1 MNIVNG
7 RPKYGLSLSIV
18 VGLVCMLT
26 TTTWAD
32 FQAGLDAYKRGD
44 YEAALKEFRLAAEQ
58 GDAQAQFKL
67 GVMYDEGQGV
77 AQDFREAVPWFR
89 QAAEQG
95 HALAQNNLGVVYGK
109 GQGVKQDYVIAHK
122 WTNLASMQGYENAIK
137 NLGFLE
143 EMMTPAQ
150 IVEAQRLAREWTPKG
165 KE

>member
-1 MNIVNG
+1 MKRTRLG
-7 RPKYGLSLSIV
+7 LSIV
-18 VGLVCMLT
+18 VGLVLVLAT
-26 TTTWAD
+26 PTWAD
-32 FQAGLDAYKRGD
+32 LQAGLDAYKRGD

-58 GDAQAQFKL
+58 GDAQAQFQL

-77 AQDFREAVPWFR
+77 AQDFREAVPWYR
-89 QAAEQG
+89 RAAEQG

-109 GQGVKQDYVIAHK
+109 GQGVTQDYVIAHK
-122 WTNLASMQGYENAIK
+122 WTNLASAQGYENAIK

-143 EMMTPAQ
+143 EMMTPSQ

>member
-1 MNIVNG
+1 MTKPWLN
-7 RPKYGLSLSIV
+7 LSIV
-18 VGLVCMLT
+18 AGLVFMLAVSGC
-26 TTTWAD
+26 AD
-32 FQAGLDAYKRGD
+32 YQAGLDAYNRGD
-44 YEAALKEFRLAAEQ
+44 YDTALKEFRLAAEQ

-77 AQDFREAVPWFR
+77 AQDYEEAARWFR
-89 QAAEQG
+89 LAAEQG

-150 IVEAQRLAREWTPKG
+150 IAEAQRLVREWTPRG
-165 KE
+165 KN